1 MRLDNPTWLTTPWA
15 QDDPDQPRRNPIFRK
30 TIRLDGEVAS
40 ADIDICGLGHYELYI
55 NGVRVGDRMLEP
67 AFTDYD
73 KRVHFTT
80 YDISSYLEEGENVF
94 ALYLGRGRYNMN
106 TVSVWAFENSPWR
119 EQCRFTMAGEIV
131 ADGGNVVLDSSEWKC
146 TEGPI
151 YRDSMYEGE
160 GFDARLEPEGW
171 MSSGF
176 DDSDWEDA
184 VETSA
189 PKGELQSTDIEPIRI
204 ADEVP
209 VSRTVFA
216 DASRVVFEFAD
227 MLAGN
232 VRIRVDEPAGTRIHI
247 AYAEGIEGDQ
257 LVSHKHNHHISG
269 DFFQEDDY
277 VCRGGGEE
285 TWHSRFSYTGF
296 RYVEISGFT
305 GEFTADQV
313 TALDMHQDLK
323 SRGSFSCANALVNRI
338 HQASRKA
345 LLNNAHHVMTDTPTY
360 EKNGWTGDAQLTAP
374 MGLCNFEI
382 ERFYRKFL
390 TDLRDSQLPSG
401 ELAPIVPTS
410 GWGLTGNPNAKWH
423 AVFGPVPAWDA
434 ALFIMAWEVYQFTGN
449 LDVIRE
455 NYAAMQS
462 YVTFLENEAKGHIIE
477 SGLGDWLPPG
487 GEPSEGPSISSTA
500 WYYKLTDMLLDCA
513 VLLDD
518 EECQKRCRALKDEIF
533 DAFNDRFLNDA
544 GDAYESG
551 KETEYRQTS
560 AIQPLAFGLVPD
572 EHRAAVFA
580 RLKSELC
587 SERTPGMPRSRR
599 ERATCSPVA
608 PRLRLGSRGS
618 VG

>member
-1 MRLDNPTWLTTPWA
+1 
-15 QDDPDQPRRNPIFRK
+15 
-30 TIRLDGEVAS
+30 
-40 ADIDICGLGHYELYI
+40 
-55 NGVRVGDRMLEP
+55 
-67 AFTDYD
+67 
-73 KRVHFTT
+73 
-80 YDISSYLEEGENVF
+80 
-94 ALYLGRGRYNMN
+94 
-106 TVSVWAFENSPWR
+106 
-119 EQCRFTMAGEIV
+119 
-131 ADGGNVVLDSSEWKC
+131 
-146 TEGPI
+146 
-151 YRDSMYEGE
+151 
-160 GFDARLEPEGW
+160 

-374 MGLCNFEI
+374 MGLCNFEV

-390 TDLRDSQLPSG
+390 SDLRDSQLPSG

-533 DAFNDRFLNDA
+533 DAFNDRFLNEA

-551 KETEYRQTS
+551 QETEYRQTS

-587 SERTPGMPRSRR
+587 TSGKPKLNTGILGTRYLLEVLADNGETDIAYEVLAGEEYPSWGHWFAGGRVSLGEAWEQDARSWSHHMFGSIDAWFYQHLAGIRPAAPGFAEIAITPHLPAALETATATVGTPVGEVRSSWKKDG
-599 ERATCSPVA
+599 EGGYEFEFDIPEGARATFALPQGVPGIDVDDARMKQGLPLPAGRSAVRIMA
-608 PRLRLGSRGS
+608 GGEVV
-618 VG
+618 VGELVEA